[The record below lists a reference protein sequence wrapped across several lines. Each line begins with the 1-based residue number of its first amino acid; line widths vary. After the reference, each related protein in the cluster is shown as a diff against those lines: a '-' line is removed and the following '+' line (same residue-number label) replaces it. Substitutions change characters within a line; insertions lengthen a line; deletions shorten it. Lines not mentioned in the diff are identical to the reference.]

1 MANLKG
7 GNAIVRFLLAH
18 GEKLGIAAVAICA
31 GMLFW
36 SAVKLDHLGPEQ
48 QPDKL
53 IQLANQASQHLQEFT
68 WEGLDKENKLQAE
81 KLSGETMAPVVRDNF
96 PLLEPPWNRPVL
108 DPVSL
113 RTDPQLLAAE
123 DLEVHGDSGLWASAD
138 PAVIEQKR
146 LEAMKEQ
153 QKLSKK
159 EEATRLREQTESD
172 RGGREGRG
180 SSLFDE
186 RRTGRDRETA
196 PARNGGP
203 IVVTASSRSTLQGFE
218 EISAKSWVTI
228 VAKVP
233 IKKQY
238 HLYDD
243 ALMNSSGY
251 NSAQDVPSYRGYK
264 VERAEVTDEGQ
275 GEWKTIASIDERRL
289 EKTIRSYPFDPLE
302 LISGRYVHPLLTHPL
317 PPLIL
322 RDWDRRVTH
331 SSIPLAS
338 EETPEGM
345 IESDEVEEG
354 DQPLGEDD
362 MFAASP
368 SHRRDSFEREGRTGR
383 VGSSRRGMDPRR
395 NSAFGG
401 SRGMEEEMGGMME
414 MGIGMG
420 GGRGGGRSYGRGGA
434 SGVYSWDG
442 ETPDLLFRYFDDSVL
457 PGHRY
462 RYRVRLAL
470 ADVNHD
476 VSEQYLD
483 RTVTERR
490 SKSEASKTY
499 RLTDWSQPSP
509 VASVPLPARIYL
521 VSADPASEST
531 FNDEPEAKILVQA
544 FNSQL
549 PAEIALE
556 ESFLR
561 GSVLNVR
568 DKASV
573 VWVDRADL
581 AQEQANE
588 EFDFRTGITVIDFR
602 GGDRLSNRNRD
613 LTVPARAVL
622 MDPAGR
628 LFLQAELDDREPVS
642 TYQQALEG
650 DTGGRNPF
658 GGRGGGGGEEFFEG
672 GGRGGRGFSEE

>member
-7 GNAIVRFLLAH
+7 GNAIVRFLLGH
-18 GEKLGIAAVAICA
+18 GEKLGMAAVAICA

-36 SAVKLDHLGPEQ
+36 SALKQDRLGPEQ
-48 QPDKL
+48 QPEKL
-53 IQLANQASQHLQEFT
+53 IQLAKQASQHVQEFT
-68 WEGLDKENKLQAE
+68 WEGLDDEE
-81 KLSGETMAPVVRDNF
+81 KLRAEPFRAEAMAQIVSEHFPPSRD
-96 PLLEPPWNRPVL
+96 PWNRPVL
-108 DPVSL
+108 EPMSL
-113 RTDPQLLAAE
+113 RMDPELLAAE

-153 QKLSKK
+153 QRLSKEEK
-159 EEATRLREQTESD
+159 ESARAREQTVDE
-172 RGGREGRG
+172 RGGRGSRDRDIFGGRG
-180 SSLFDE
+180 
-186 RRTGRDRETA
+186 GRVQEAA
-196 PARNGGP
+196 PARNDGP
-203 IVVTASSRSTLQGFE
+203 IVVNASSGAMLQGFE
-218 EISAKSWVTI
+218 EISAKSWVTV

-233 IKKQY
+233 IEKQY
-238 HLYDD
+238 QLYDE
-243 ALMNSSGY
+243 ALMNSTGY
-251 NSAQDVPSYRGYK
+251 NAVQDIPLYRGYK

-275 GEWKTIASIDERRL
+275 GEWEPIASIDERRL

-302 LISGRYVHPLLTHPL
+302 LISDRYVHPLLTHPL
-317 PPLIL
+317 PPLTL

-338 EETPEGM
+338 EEMPEG
-345 IESDEVEEG
+345 ILETEEVEEG
-354 DQPLGEDD
+354 DKPLAEDE
-362 MFAASP
+362 MFAAGP
-368 SHRRDSFEREGRTGR
+368 SVRGESYDLEGRGGR
-383 VGSSRRGMDPRR
+383 VGSNRRRMDPRGTSMYGR
-395 NSAFGG
+395 
-401 SRGMEEEMGGMME
+401 SRGMEA
-414 MGIGMG
+414 GMG
-420 GGRGGGRSYGRGGA
+420 GTMGMEEGRGGGRSYGRGGT

-442 ETPDLLFRYFDDSVL
+442 VTPHVLFRYFDDSVL

-470 ADVNHD
+470 TDVNHE

-483 RTVTERR
+483 KTVAERR
-490 SKSEASKTY
+490 HKIKNENLKTF

-531 FNDEPEAKILVQA
+531 FTDEPEAKILVQA
-544 FNSQL
+544 FNGQL

-556 ESFLR
+556 KLFLR

-573 VWVDRADL
+573 IWVDRADL
-581 AQEQANE
+581 EQAQINQD
-588 EFDFRTGITVIDFR
+588 FDFRTGITVIDFR

-622 MDPAGR
+622 MDPAGW
-628 LFLQAELDDREPVS
+628 LFLQAELDDREPVGG
-642 TYQQALEG
+642 YQQALKG
-650 DTGGRNPF
+650 DTGGMNRF
-658 GGRGGGGGEEFFEG
+658 
-672 GGRGGRGFSEE
+672 GGRGGRGEFNEGGRGGEEYYEGRGRER